1 MRNSYLANLFLKI
14 SIFLYHNAYSLN
26 MYKLFIFL
34 LTLILSLFEVVA
46 HFFFEKPLDSD
57 ILIIVLIGI
66 LPYAFG
72 MLRED
77 IITLYD
83 TQKGRLA
90 KKIVFRKSAFFILE
104 RLSLYMVLLS
114 GITLIYS
121 GLFIL
126 IDNQVALQYTV

>member
-1 MRNSYLANLFLKI
+1 M
-14 SIFLYHNAYSLN
+14 
-26 MYKLFIFL
+26 
-34 LTLILSLFEVVA
+34 A

-90 KKIVFRKSAFFILE
+90 KKIIFRKSSLFILE
-104 RLSLYMVLLS
+104 RLSLYMVHLS

-126 IDNQVALQYTV
+126 IDNQVALQYTVWWGFILLALSAVSSIIRETFERS